1 MKDFDPEPREPE
13 QNLPFMSEQNPPLAP
28 EQAQPLDWQGTD
40 EPTDLFQSWAQP
52 EAVAPARIPHLG
64 HLCLLVALTLL
75 GLLCASLLVMAA
87 THFHL
92 LGGFSAKQAA
102 TNIRYMLGE
111 EAAIYLVTLLLSLII
126 FPLFWQRNFFVGI
139 HWRGVTAL
147 RLGWR
152 LPAISLGCF
161 ALAALD
167 ETLLPGPPN
176 APIEEIF
183 RTPGAAWLMFGFAIT
198 LAPFF
203 EEIAFRGF
211 LLPALATACDW
222 IAERYT
228 GEPPRP
234 LDQNGH
240 PQWSIPAM
248 VIASIATS
256 LPFAL
261 VHAEQQGHALGP
273 FLLLIAV
280 SLVLCAVRLFT
291 RSLACSVV
299 VHACYNFLLF
309 SLMLIGTGGFR
320 HLEKM

>member
-1 MKDFDPEPREPE
+1 MNDLDPAPREPE
-13 QNLPFMSEQNPPLAP
+13 QNLPLVP
-28 EQAQPLDWQGTD
+28 EPVQPLDWRSAD
-40 EPTDLFQSWAQP
+40 ESTDLFQSWAQP
-52 EAVAPARIPHLG
+52 EIVAPARIPHLG
-64 HLCLLVALTLL
+64 HLCLLVVLTLL
-75 GLLCASLLVMAA
+75 GLVSATLLLMMAS
-87 THFHL
+87 HFHL
-92 LGGFSAKQAA
+92 LGGFSTKQAA

-126 FPLFWQRNFFVGI
+126 FPLFWEKSFFAGI
-139 HWRGVTAL
+139 HWRGATAL
-147 RLGWR
+147 RIGWR
-152 LPAISLGCF
+152 LPAISVGCF

-167 ETLLPGPPN
+167 EALLPGPSN

-234 LDQNGH
+234 LDPNGH
-240 PQWSIPAM
+240 PQWSILAM
-248 VIASIATS
+248 VIAAIATS

-280 SLVLCAVRLFT
+280 SLVLCAVRLTT
-291 RSLACSVV
+291 RSLAASVV
-299 VHACYNFLLF
+299 VHACYNFMLF
-309 SLMLIGTGGFR
+309 SLMLVGTGGFR

>member
-1 MKDFDPEPREPE
+1 M
-13 QNLPFMSEQNPPLAP
+13 
-28 EQAQPLDWQGTD
+28 
-40 EPTDLFQSWAQP
+40 
-52 EAVAPARIPHLG
+52 V
-64 HLCLLVALTLL
+64 
-75 GLLCASLLVMAA
+75 
-87 THFHL
+87 
-92 LGGFSAKQAA
+92 
-102 TNIRYMLGE
+102 
-111 EAAIYLVTLLLSLII
+111 
-126 FPLFWQRNFFVGI
+126 FPLFWEKSFFAGI
-139 HWRGVTAL
+139 HWRGATVL

-152 LPAISLGCF
+152 LPAISVGCF
-161 ALAALD
+161 ALAGLD
-167 ETLLPGPPN
+167 EALLPGPTN

-183 RTPGAAWLMFGFAIT
+183 RTPGAAWIMFGFAIS

-222 IAERYT
+222 IAERFT
-228 GEPPRP
+228 GELPRP

-256 LPFAL
+256 LPFAM

-273 FLLLIAV
+273 FLLLIVV
-280 SLVLCAVRLFT
+280 SLVLCAVRLTT
-291 RSLACSVV
+291 RSLAASVV

-320 HLEKM
+320 HLDKM